1 MGNIFRK
8 LAISALVLGC
18 VNVAFAGPQNKA
30 DKETVQWRYEVEN
43 LGQKSSRGGHGA
55 THILKVW
62 SFSKKAEVAQEQS
75 KKNAIHAVLF
85 QGVPSND
92 VKRLKGIEPLLQ
104 DPTIEATHAGFFQTF
119 FADGG
124 EYMRFVTVTNSGMA
138 DMLKVGKE
146 WKVGLTVAVN
156 TPGLRKYLEQ
166 MEIILPMDAG
176 FDKAK
181 KPSLMVVPSRSWCT
195 RNGYMQE
202 LEGMGETA
210 RIPDYRKA
218 FDNDPQLS
226 NVAAKI
232 GNMTTS
238 RGFDLRMMSNVLTTI
253 QNEQAEA
260 MVMSS
265 ESGAALAENP
275 IDVMRR
281 VAKADIWMEVDW
293 QVNETG
299 MQKSITFNL
308 SGIDA
313 YSDEQIANCQGTG
326 QPSYSAEIPVLME
339 EAITNNLDNFNEQ
352 LMVKFNE
359 WFDQGRQITVQIQV
373 WESSEHNLESEI
385 GGDEL
390 GLLIEDHI
398 SATTVNNQFSTDV
411 ATTNRMIFTNVR
423 IPMLEESGRAMDA
436 RRYGIGIQRM
446 LRDKYS
452 IVSKVM
458 TKGLGQVTIVIGEK

>member
-1 MGNIFRK
+1 MTF
-8 LAISALVLGC
+8 LVLALSLC
-18 VNVAFAGPQNKA
+18 SVNAVFAGPQKKA
-30 DKETVQWRYEVEN
+30 DTDTQQWRYEVEN

-62 SFSKKAEVAQEQS
+62 SYSKKAEVAEEQS
-75 KKNAIHAVLF
+75 KKNAIHSVLF
-85 QGVPSND
+85 QGVPSNE
-92 VKRLKGIEPLLQ
+92 VKRIKGIEPLLQ
-104 DPTIEATHAGFFQTF
+104 DPTIEATHAGFFQSF

-166 MEIILPMDAG
+166 MEIILPMNAG

-181 KPSLMVVPSRSWCT
+181 KPSLMVVPSRAWCT

-202 LEGMGETA
+202 HQGVGET
-210 RIPDYRKA
+210 ITVPDYRKA
-218 FDNDPQLS
+218 FDNDPNLG
-226 NVAAKI
+226 NVTAKI
-232 GNMTTS
+232 GNIMTS
-238 RGFDLRMMSNVLTTI
+238 RGFDLTMMSNVLNTI
-253 QNEQAEA
+253 QNERAES
-260 MVMSS
+260 MVLTS

-275 IDVMRR
+275 IDMMRR

-293 QVNETG
+293 QVNTNG
-299 MQKSITFNL
+299 MQHSITFNL

-313 YSDEQIANCQGTG
+313 YSDIQIANCQGTG
-326 QPSYSAEIPVLME
+326 QPSYAAEIPVLME

-352 LMVKFNE
+352 LMAKFNE
-359 WFDQGRQITVQIQV
+359 WFESGRQISVQIQV
-373 WESSEHNLESEI
+373 WDSCEYNLESEF

-390 GLLIEDHI
+390 GVLIEDYMV
-398 SATTVNNQFSTDV
+398 ANTVNNQFSTDV
-411 ATTNRMIFTNVR
+411 ATANRMVFSNVR
-423 IPMLEESGRAMDA
+423 IPMLAESGRALDA
-436 RRYGIGIQRM
+436 RTFGRGIQRM

-452 IVSKVM
+452 IVAKVM
-458 TKGLGQVTIVIGEK
+458 TKGLGQVTIIIGEK

>member
-1 MGNIFRK
+1 MKRLLVIAMVLT
-8 LAISALVLGC
+8 LALC
-18 VNVAFAGPQNKA
+18 NVNTVSAGPKNKA
-30 DKETVQWRYEVEN
+30 DADTQQWRYEIEN

-62 SFSKKAEVAQEQS
+62 SFSKKAVVAEEQS
-75 KKNAIHAVLF
+75 KKNAIHSVLF
-85 QGVPSND
+85 QGVPSNEA
-92 VKRLKGIEPLLQ
+92 KRIKGIEPLLQ
-104 DPTIEATHAGFFQTF
+104 DPAIEAAHASFFQEF

-124 EYMRFVTVTNSGMA
+124 EYMRFVTVTNSGMS

-181 KPSLMVVPSRSWCT
+181 KPSLMVVPSRAWCT

-202 LEGMGETA
+202 HQGIGET
-210 RIPDYRKA
+210 ISVPDYRKA
-218 FDNDPQLS
+218 FDNDSNLS
-226 NVAAKI
+226 NVTAKI
-232 GNMTTS
+232 GNIMTS
-238 RGFDLRMMSNVLTTI
+238 RGFDLTMMSNVLNTI
-253 QNEQAEA
+253 QNERAEA
-260 MVMSS
+260 IVLTS
-265 ESGAALAENP
+265 ESGAAIAESP
-275 IDVMRR
+275 IDMMRR

-293 QVNETG
+293 QVNKNG
-299 MQKSITFNL
+299 MQQSVTFNL

-313 YSDEQIANCQGTG
+313 YSDIQIANCQGTG

-352 LMVKFNE
+352 LMAMFNE
-359 WFDQGRQITVQIQV
+359 WFESGRQIAVQVQV
-373 WESSEHNLESEI
+373 WESSEHNLESEFD
-385 GGDEL
+385 GDEL
-390 GLLIEDHI
+390 GVLIEDYMY
-398 SATTVNNQFSTDV
+398 ANTVNNQFSTDV
-411 ATTNRMIFTNVR
+411 STENRMVFSNVR
-423 IPMLEESGRAMDA
+423 IPMLTESGRAMDA
-436 RRYGIGIQRM
+436 RTFGRGIQRM

-458 TKGLGQVTIVIGEK
+458 TNGLGQVTIVIGEK